1 MRVLKE
7 SGFDNVVVVEEQKKP
22 DGNFPTCPYP
32 NPEIKEALSL
42 GLERKLQNSNTTSKD
57 ESLCNA
63 IDNALN
69 LLKEA
74 DLVL

>member
-1 MRVLKE
+1 MAALLNAVSRE
-7 SGFDNVVVVEEQKKP
+7 SNINYGSD
-22 DGNFPTCPYP
+22 
-32 NPEIKEALSL
+32 IILEAFM
-42 GLERKLQNSNTTSKD
+42 RKLQNSKTTSKD

>member
-1 MRVLKE
+1 MIKFGPHKIRTVRRRVRVFIMHK
-7 SGFDNVVVVEEQKKP
+7 FNRI
-22 DGNFPTCPYP
+22 T
-32 NPEIKEALSL
+32 
-42 GLERKLQNSNTTSKD
+42 RKLQNSNTTSKD